1 MIAGGVQ
8 WQNIDALL
16 KMHQQSLKQ
25 VRNKER
31 RVKYYSE
38 DTVRRII
45 RIVAHT
51 ALEQLSLYADNVL
64 QKQPSIEI
72 KEPHGRL
79 VDADQLKQKT
89 QSWTIGRR
97 DDFYSLVI
105 NANATIKAILDSA
118 PTVLEASK

>member
-1 MIAGGVQ
+1 M
-8 WQNIDALL
+8 
-16 KMHQQSLKQ
+16 
-25 VRNKER
+25 
-31 RVKYYSE
+31 KYYSE